1 MKKKQEEQEN
11 VRPQVTAKNNCHLRP
26 RKFTQKRCFI
36 ELRSIESYC
45 MKLITWEEAKPLV
58 DMLEK
63 LYGIDPPPSIK
74 KMIRRIKRSFHQ
86 KLYGK
91 AIKAKTVV
99 MKSAHFKSMNH
110 ITRNKHVNL
119 GDDYEKE

>member
-1 MKKKQEEQEN
+1 MKTNQEEQEN
-11 VRPQVTAKNNCHLRP
+11 VMPQVTAKRKCHLRH
-26 RKFTQKRCFI
+26 RKFTSKRCFI

-45 MKLITWEEAKPLV
+45 MRLLTWEEAKPLV

-63 LYGIDPPPSIK
+63 IYGIDPPPSIK
-74 KMIRRIKRSFHQ
+74 RIIRRIKGAFNH

-99 MKSAHFKSMNH
+99 MKTAHFRAMNH
-110 ITRNKHVNL
+110 ITRNKHVNV
-119 GDDYEKE
+119 GEDYERE